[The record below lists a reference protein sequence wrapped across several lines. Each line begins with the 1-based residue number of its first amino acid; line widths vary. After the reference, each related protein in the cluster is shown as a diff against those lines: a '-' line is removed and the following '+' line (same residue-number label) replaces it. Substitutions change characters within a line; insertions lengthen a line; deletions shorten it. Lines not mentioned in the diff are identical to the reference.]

1 MSWKEAVVA
10 AVVGAWVV
18 WVDTEVDAETD
29 GVDTSGVDAAVVLA
43 VAPVLPVVLA
53 VDNVLAV
60 VGAAV
65 SF

>member
-1 MSWKEAVVA
+1 MSWKESVVTT
-10 AVVGAWVV
+10 VVGAWVV
-18 WVDTEVDAETD
+18 WVDTEVDAETG

-43 VAPVLPVVLA
+43 VAPVLPVVLE